1 MHISCTQKVISVV
14 VLFYACSIFG
24 NRLLLLGFTP
34 DYSISCLSICSIRN
48 RWLFRFAPFGDFK
61 FLNKY
66 GISLYSRPLGT
77 NIVTNSIITTVQ
89 MFLQAFGWAYV
100 NNRHNTWE
108 QFYVY
113 WICPFIGAILAA
125 FVFRTVFPPPAKQ
138 KKA

>member
-1 MHISCTQKVISVV
+1 MYQSVSEIDGC
-14 VLFYACSIFG
+14 F
-24 NRLLLLGFTP
+24 NLLPLET
-34 DYSISCLSICSIRN
+34 
-48 RWLFRFAPFGDFK
+48 FK
-61 FLNKY
+61 FLNEY

-100 NNRHNTWE
+100 NNQHNTWE